1 MKQVV
6 LAFSLALAASA
17 AFAQN
22 ELTIDLKDTGTIA
35 LPVAPG
41 DYTIR
46 IINVIPGKQ
55 YNVTSVI
62 SPVIEAPISIAAA
75 KVAVTPPATPA
86 PAALPGG
93 PLAAAPLPPTCAQ
106 LQTDLD
112 TGVANEDGA
121 TLAARISTDTTRASG
136 LTPACTLNIAQACAR
151 LLALAT
157 TRFTNASTPAEQK
170 AAIIDIRAWGHTAGC
185 ANVVTY
191 ADQRCAALL
200 TTAQGAVAGVANET
214 AWAAITAPLR
224 VLFSWTMT
232 NPEFAR
238 KVADSLKPGGIVVM
252 ECGADWVGRN
262 EMLTVT
268 IVRQDNNTT
277 WVRTYTTGRRGDWL
291 AGYGILLAPN
301 RDASYTSAALG
312 GNTYQIRRNRDR
324 EAFDFVPTLTFTF
337 MRGKDA
343 GKDWFHAPVFGIGY
357 DLQTISA
364 TFGYS
369 YTYNHNFAISAGLML
384 HQQQRLKGKYEE
396 NEYYEKTGAI
406 LENSDLTEKT
416 WAPNVYFGITIR
428 SLTNPFAR

>member
-1 MKQVV
+1 MKRVV
-6 LAFSLALAASA
+6 LALSLALAASA
-17 AFAQN
+17 AFAQT

-41 DYTIR
+41 DYTVR
-46 IINVIPGKQ
+46 IINMIPGKQ
-55 YNVTSVI
+55 YNVTTVI
-62 SPVIEAPISIAAA
+62 SPVVEAPISIAAA
-75 KVAVTPPATPA
+75 KVAVTPPAPPPPAAPPGLRAAPPA
-86 PAALPGG
+86 P
-93 PLAAAPLPPTCAQ
+93 PPTCAA
-106 LQTDLD
+106 LQTGLD
-112 TGVANEDGA
+112 TAVAGEDGA
-121 TLAARISTDTTRASG
+121 TLAARISATTAEASR
-136 LTPACTLNIAQACAR
+136 LTPACTLITTHACAR

-157 TRFTNASTPAEQK
+157 TRFTSASTPAEQK
-170 AAIIDIRAWGHTAGC
+170 AAIIDIRAWGNTAGC

-200 TTAQGAVAGVANET
+200 ANAQGAVAGIANET

-224 VLFSWTMT
+224 VLRDACT
-232 NPEFAR
+232 
-238 KVADSLKPGGIVVM
+238 GIDTYLNSIEQILGPVS
-252 ECGADWVGRN
+252 VGRS

-291 AGYGILLAPN
+291 AGYGILLVPN

-312 GNTYQIRRNRDR
+312 DNKYQIRRNRDR

-357 DLQTISA
+357 DLETISG
-364 TFGYS
+364 TVGYS
-369 YTYNHNFAISAGLML
+369 YIYNHNFAVSAGVML

-396 NEYYEKTGAI
+396 DEHYEKTGAI

>member
-1 MKQVV
+1 MKRVV
-6 LAFSLALAASA
+6 LALSLALAASA
-17 AFAQN
+17 AFAQT

-46 IINVIPGKQ
+46 IINMIPGKQ
-55 YNVTSVI
+55 YNVTTVVA
-62 SPVIEAPISIAAA
+62 PVIEAPISIAAA
-75 KVAVTPPATPA
+75 KVAVTPPSTLA
-86 PAALPGG
+86 PAALPGVPG
-93 PLAAAPLPPTCAQ
+93 ANPPGVAPNCAD
-106 LQTDLD
+106 LQTNLD

-121 TLAARISTDTTRASG
+121 TLAARIGTRLATASG
-136 LTPACTLNIAQACAR
+136 LTPACTLNTAQACAR

-157 TRFTNASTPAEQK
+157 TRFTTASTPAEQK

-191 ADQRCAALL
+191 ADQQCVALL
-200 TTAQGAVAGVANET
+200 TAAQGKVAGIANET

-224 VLFSWTMT
+224 VLRDACT
-232 NPEFAR
+232 
-238 KVADSLKPGGIVVM
+238 GIDTYLNSIEQVLGPVSI
-252 ECGADWVGRN
+252 GRN

-277 WVRTYTTGRRGDWL
+277 WVRTYSTGRRGDWL
-291 AGYGILLAPN
+291 SSYGILLVPN
-301 RDASYTSAALG
+301 RDASYSSAALG

-324 EAFDFVPTLTFTF
+324 EAFDLVPTLTFTF

-357 DLQTISA
+357 DLQTISG
-364 TFGYS
+364 TVGYS
-369 YTYNHNFAISAGLML
+369 YIYNHNFAISAGLML

-396 NEYYEKTGAI
+396 NEHYEKTGAI

>member
-224 VLFSWTMT
+224 VLRDACT
-232 NPEFAR
+232 
-238 KVADSLKPGGIVVM
+238 GIDTYLNSIEQVLGPVS
-252 ECGADWVGRN
+252 VGRN